1 MATNATLASGELPYN
16 LVRPEADAHNCSEIF
31 FTAKMSS
38 KISTIMAK
46 LYKPT
51 TASRRNMT
59 GYDFSRLTKIDP
71 LKSFTHSFKRALGR
85 NNKGRITSG
94 YKGGGVKRLYRDID
108 FKQNKFDIPAKV
120 VALEYDPNR
129 TSRVARLH
137 FADGEK
143 RYILAPQDINV
154 GETIIVSEKAPL
166 KPGNRMKLKNIPQG
180 TIVHNIEFFPGQ
192 GGKAVKSA
200 GSGAT
205 VLASDRGLVQLVM
218 PSSEIRMV
226 SEECYASI
234 GNISNMEHSSINL
247 GKAGRSRWL
256 GRRPK
261 VRGTVKNPVDHP
273 YGGGEGKQGRGTRRP
288 KTRQGKITGGR
299 KTRNKKKKSNKF
311 IMKRRK

>member
-1 MATNATLASGELPYN
+1 M
-16 LVRPEADAHNCSEIF
+16 
-31 FTAKMSS
+31 
-38 KISTIMAK
+38 K
-46 LYKPT
+46 LYNPT
-51 TASRRNMT
+51 TPSRRNMK
-59 GYDFSRLTKIDP
+59 GYDFSQLTKDAP
-71 LKSFTHSFKRALGR
+71 LKSLTSFAKRAFGR
-85 NNKGRITSG
+85 NNKGRVTSR
-94 YKGGGVKRLYRDID
+94 YRGGGAKRLYRQVDSR
-108 FKQNKFDIPAKV
+108 QNKFDIPAKV
-120 VALEYDPNR
+120 AALEYDPNR
-129 TSRVARLH
+129 TSRIARLN

-143 RYILAPQDINV
+143 RYIIAPQDLKTGDTV
-154 GETIIVSEKAPL
+154 IVSEKAPL

-180 TIVHNIEFFPGQ
+180 TMVHSIELFPGQ

-205 VLASDRGLVQLVM
+205 VLASDRGYVQLVM

-234 GNISNMEHSSINL
+234 GQVSNAEHSFINL

-288 KTRQGKITGGR
+288 KTATGRITGGR
-299 KTRNKKKKSNKF
+299 KTRNKKKKSGKF
-311 IMKRRK
+311 IARRRTK